1 MINIEFE
8 KYTDIVVQLNKLS
21 LNHSEAGSEYNSSYY
36 ILLILVE
43 NKSNIFK
50 IKSDLRSLLSLIR
63 IYTNFFDE
71 SGSKNVNHS
80 LSSSGPALHWDGTNG
95 TYGTIG
101 IQVRLKPL

>member
-21 LNHSEAGSEYNSSYY
+21 INHSEAGSEYNSSYY

-50 IKSDLRSLLSLIR
+50 IKPDLRSLLSLIR

-71 SGSKNVNHS
+71 SGSKNV
-80 LSSSGPALHWDGTNG
+80 
-95 TYGTIG
+95 
-101 IQVRLKPL
+101 